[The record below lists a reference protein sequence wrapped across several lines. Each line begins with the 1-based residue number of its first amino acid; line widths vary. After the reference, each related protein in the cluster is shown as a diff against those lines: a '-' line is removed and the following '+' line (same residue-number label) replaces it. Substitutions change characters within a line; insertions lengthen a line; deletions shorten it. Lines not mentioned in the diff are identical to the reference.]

1 MAKINIKIEGQSYQ
15 VEEGLTILEAAKEC
29 GYEIPSLCA
38 YNHGECS
45 LASCRVCLVEATG
58 ARGLVASCVYPIS
71 EGMEITISS
80 PKATAAR
87 RASVELILSN
97 HSMNCQQ
104 CDKNGHC
111 ELLYVAQVVG
121 ARENKFVGSKTPIT
135 VDEISPSIIR
145 DTSKCILCG
154 RCVSRCVAAHGT
166 GILGFEKR
174 GFSTIVSP
182 AANRS
187 FATSPCILCG
197 QCVNVCPTGALME
210 KSEID
215 KVDEARRAGKYLVVQ
230 TAPAIRATLGEEF
243 GYKIGT
249 PVTGQMVAALRRLGF
264 NKVYDT
270 NFGADLTIMEEAN
283 ELLARIKDGGVLP
296 MITSCSP
303 GWINYAEYYYGDQ
316 LDHLSSC
323 KSPHQMQG
331 AIIKSYF
338 AEKNGLKPE
347 DIFVVSIMPCTAKK
361 FEKERPQLQKNG
373 IKDVDAVLTTREL
386 AKLIKR
392 SGINFAKLPN
402 EEFDQDLM
410 GEYTG
415 AGVIFGATG
424 GVMEAALRTAYH
436 ELTGKEYEAV
446 EFTAVRGMQ
455 GLKEATLNIAGSEI
469 KVAVAS
475 GMRNAKVLMDEIRS
489 GKSPYT
495 FIEIMGCP
503 GGCVNGGGQP
513 YVKPCFLPNEDNNI
527 LDTYKEKRAK
537 ALYSEDERD
546 AQYGKWQSIRLIK
559 EILLKLCYGIENAI
573 DVEKLI
579 SPLYILHDY
588 RIYLDHL
595 LSMEKQESI
604 VCVIFCC
611 LIDNSY
617 RLSFFFISKGEMFSL

>member
-1 MAKINIKIEGQSYQ
+1 MGKLINIKIEGHPYQ
-15 VEEGLTILEAAKEC
+15 VEEGLTILEAAKQC
-29 GYEIPSLCA
+29 GYEIPTLCA
-38 YNHGECS
+38 FNHGECS

-58 ARGLVASCVYPIS
+58 ARGLVASCVYPVN

-87 RASVELILSN
+87 RASVELLLSN

-111 ELLYVAQVVG
+111 ELLYVAQITG
-121 ARENKFVGSKTPIT
+121 AREGKYLGSKTPTTI
-135 VDEISPSIIR
+135 DEVSPSIVR

-154 RCVSRCVAAHGT
+154 RCVARCVAAHGT
-166 GILGFEKR
+166 GILGFENR
-174 GFSTIVSP
+174 GFNTIVAP

-187 FATSPCILCG
+187 FSESPCILCG

-210 KSEID
+210 KSEINLVD
-215 KVDEARRAGKYLVVQ
+215 KAKMEGKFVVVQ
-230 TAPAIRATLGEEF
+230 TAPAVRAALGEEF
-243 GYKIGT
+243 DMPIGT
-249 PVTGQMVAALRRLGF
+249 PVTGKMVAALKRLGF
-264 NKVYDT
+264 DRVYDT
-270 NFGADLTIMEEAN
+270 NFAADLTIMEEAT
-283 ELLARIKDGGVLP
+283 ELLGRVKNGGVLP

-338 AEKNGLKPE
+338 AEQNGLDPK

-361 FEKERPQLQKNG
+361 FEKTRDEFKHDG
-373 IKDVDAVLTTREL
+373 ITDVDAVLTTREL

-392 SGINFAKLPN
+392 SGINFNKLPD
-402 EEFDQDLM
+402 EEFDQDIL
-410 GEYTG
+410 GEYSG

-424 GVMEAALRTAYH
+424 GVMEAALRTAH
-436 ELTGKEYEAV
+436 FVLTGKEHEAIKF
-446 EFTAVRGMQ
+446 EQVRGMQ
-455 GLKEATLNIAGSEI
+455 GIKEASFNLAGLDI

-475 GMRNAKVLMDEIRS
+475 GMKNAKVLLDQIRE

-513 YVKPCFLPNEDNNI
+513 YVKPQFLPNEDMNI
-527 LDTYKEKRAK
+527 IDTYREKRAQ
-537 ALYSEDERD
+537 ALYSEDERL
-546 AQYGKWQSIRLIK
+546 ALRQSHNNKQVQELYAK
-559 EILLKLCYGIENAI
+559 FLGEPNSHLAHKLLHTTYNKTR
-573 DVEKLI
+573 VRFPEK
-579 SPLYILHDY
+579 
-588 RIYLDHL
+588 
-595 LSMEKQESI
+595 
-604 VCVIFCC
+604 
-611 LIDNSY
+611 
-617 RLSFFFISKGEMFSL
+617 

>member
-1 MAKINIKIEGQSYQ
+1 MAKVNIKIEGHPYQ
-15 VEEGLTILEAAKEC
+15 VEEGLTILEAARLC
-29 GYEIPSLCA
+29 GYEIPTLCS

-58 ARGLVASCVYPIS
+58 ARGLVASCVYPIN

-80 PKATAAR
+80 PKAVEAR

-104 CDKNGHC
+104 CEKNGHC
-111 ELLYVAQVVG
+111 ELLYVAQITG
-121 ARENKFVGSKTPIT
+121 AREGKFLGAKTPTTI
-135 VDEISPSIIR
+135 DEISPSIVR

-154 RCVSRCVAAHGT
+154 RCVARCVAAHGT

-174 GFSTIVSP
+174 GFNTIVAP

-187 FATSPCILCG
+187 FSESPCILCG

-210 KSEID
+210 KSEIS
-215 KVDEARRAGKYLVVQ
+215 KIDEAKKAGKYIVVQ
-230 TAPAIRATLGEEF
+230 TAPAVRATLGEEF
-243 GYKIGT
+243 GMPIGT
-249 PVTGQMVAALRRLGF
+249 PVTGKMVAALKRLGF
-264 NKVYDT
+264 DKVYDT

-283 ELLARIKDGGVLP
+283 ELLDRVKNGGVLP

-338 AEKNGLKPE
+338 AEQKGLKPE

-361 FEKERPQLQKNG
+361 FEKERDQFKHDG
-373 IKDVDAVLTTREL
+373 ITDVDCVLTTREL
-386 AKLIKR
+386 ARLIRR
-392 SGINFAKLPN
+392 SGINFAKLPD
-402 EEFDQDLM
+402 EEFDQDIM

-415 AGVIFGATG
+415 AAVIFGATG
-424 GVMEAALRTAYH
+424 GVMEAALRTAYFA
-436 ELTGKEYEAV
+436 LTGKEHEAIKF
-446 EFTAVRGMQ
+446 EAVRGMQ
-455 GLKEATLNIAGSEI
+455 GIKEAELEIAGLNI

-475 GMRNAKVLMDEIRS
+475 GMKNAKVLLDQIRE

-503 GGCVNGGGQP
+503 GGCINGGGQP
-513 YVKPCFLPNEDNNI
+513 YVKPQFLPNEDLNI
-527 LDTYKEKRAK
+527 LDTYKEKRAQ
-537 ALYSEDERD
+537 ALYSEDERQTLRQSHNNTQIQ
-546 AQYGKWQSIRLIK
+546 ALYKEFLGKPNSHK
-559 EILLKLCYGIENAI
+559 AHELLHTTYKAR
-573 DVEKLI
+573 VRFPEK
-579 SPLYILHDY
+579 
-588 RIYLDHL
+588 
-595 LSMEKQESI
+595 
-604 VCVIFCC
+604 
-611 LIDNSY
+611 
-617 RLSFFFISKGEMFSL
+617 